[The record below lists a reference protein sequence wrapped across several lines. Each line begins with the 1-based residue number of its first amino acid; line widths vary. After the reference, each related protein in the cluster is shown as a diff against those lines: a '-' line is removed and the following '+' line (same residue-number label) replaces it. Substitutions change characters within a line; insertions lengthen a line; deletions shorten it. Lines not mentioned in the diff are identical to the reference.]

1 MAALLARIYERPL
14 WFGESD
20 LARSLSHLGD
30 GSRLRRVMNKLV
42 KGALV
47 HLSKLA
53 IHPGTENRGANM
65 GQHLVA

>member
-14 WFGESD
+14 RFGESD
-20 LARSLSHLGD
+20 LTRSLSHLGD
-30 GSRLRRVMNKLV
+30 GSRLHRVVNKLV

-47 HLSKLA
+47 HLLKLA
-53 IHPGTENRGANM
+53 IHPGTEDRGANK

>member
-1 MAALLARIYERPL
+1 MYSQSDVRSAASTAISGGQADMAALLARIFERPL
-14 WFGESD
+14 RFGESD

-47 HLSKLA
+47 
-53 IHPGTENRGANM
+53 
-65 GQHLVA
+65 Q